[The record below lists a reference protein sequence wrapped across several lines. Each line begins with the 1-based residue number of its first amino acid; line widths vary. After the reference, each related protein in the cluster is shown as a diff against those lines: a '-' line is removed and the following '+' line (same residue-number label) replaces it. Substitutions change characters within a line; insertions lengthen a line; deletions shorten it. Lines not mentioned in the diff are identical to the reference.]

1 MDIFNAFSLK
11 HRGNYIVLRTIML
24 CFCGQHTQWFLKE
37 GVSVLK
43 IVD

>member
-11 HRGNYIVLRTIML
+11 HRGNYIVLKTIMP
-24 CFCGQHTQWFLKE
+24 CFCRQRTQLFFKE
-37 GVSVLK
+37 GVSVLE

>member
-11 HRGNYIVLRTIML
+11 HSGNYIVLNYNA
-24 CFCGQHTQWFLKE
+24 CFCGQRTQLFFKE
-37 GVSVLK
+37 GVSVLE